1 MKGNIKR
8 KIGSILLAG
17 CLALGI
23 GAYVKANAGDHSSE
37 MISREGVQNEFV
49 ETCKNLN
56 WPKGYN
62 VPKEIDEEE
71 NGSVYQKG
79 FGNTRASIYW
89 EAAWE
94 KEWLNTYKNDPR
106 RAEKALEELEKAKK
120 MPYMSKEK
128 CDDATREYF
137 DKILDKAKNGDPSG
151 FEENIKLNAPE

>member
-1 MKGNIKR
+1 MKENFIR
-8 KIGSILLAG
+8 KIGSIILIG
-17 CLALGI
+17 CLALGL
-23 GAYVKANAGDHSSE
+23 AACEKSNASDYST
-37 MISREGVQNEFV
+37 EFV
-49 ETCKNLN
+49 SYEEVQDEFVKTCESLN
-56 WPKGYN
+56 WPDGYEI
-62 VPKEIDEEE
+62 PKEIDSEKE
-71 NGSVYQKG
+71 NTQYQKG
-79 FGNTRASIYW
+79 FGNTRASQYW

-120 MPYMSKEK
+120 MPYMSEEK